1 MEGSYLIRKKGKLA
15 ERTTRRHSF
24 AFFVTRCTTRCH
36 PMYHLSVFLQT
47 ILWKH
52 VFLLTFI
59 KTKLNTTSMLLQ
71 ILQIEI
77 VLSFYKYCKYTIK
90 SEQNHRCPDGTYIKN
105 DSINVVIL

>member
-1 MEGSYLIRKKGKLA
+1 MEGSYLIPKKGKLA

-52 VFLLTFI
+52 VF
-59 KTKLNTTSMLLQ
+59 
-71 ILQIEI
+71 
-77 VLSFYKYCKYTIK
+77 Y
-90 SEQNHRCPDGTYIKN
+90 
-105 DSINVVIL
+105 